1 MCICMACVL
10 VTPQQRQV
18 DVGRGILAREGW
30 GQEDGSS
37 SGAPVD
43 SSAGLLSASRA
54 WGESKARP
62 DDLRGTGEAS

>member
-1 MCICMACVL
+1 MYGMCSSNSTAEA
-10 VTPQQRQV
+10 
-18 DVGRGILAREGW
+18 GRCGKGDSCQEGW

-43 SSAGLLSASRA
+43 SSAGLLSASQG
-54 WGESKARP
+54 WGESKVRP